1 MGLKENFNQAMK
13 ELLNKGGLVGSELK
27 EQASAQSDL
36 DAYLDMTSSYNN
48 TTNTYSGGRPEAFD
62 QDSEDISM
70 SIADTDWQDPPGF
83 EDHTAQPGVFSSS
96 NYTSSNYSSTQN
108 NEYNRLFRQA
118 EEMTIISKS
127 TMIVGN
133 IKTLANITV
142 EGNIRGNI
150 EALKDANIQGM
161 LIGDITCNNTN
172 IKGSSIQGNVLTK
185 GSTYIDNDSIL
196 LGDLTAQ
203 YANIDGK
210 VKGNIEV
217 GSKVEL
223 RSNAIVAGNINTNTI
238 SIEGGANIR
247 GYVNTTFLRE
257 QGDDAFPK
265 QVIITND
272 SAE

>member
-27 EQASAQSDL
+27 EQASTKSDL
-36 DAYLDMTSSYNN
+36 DAYLDMTSSYTNA
-48 TTNTYSGGRPEAFD
+48 TNTYSDSRPEAFD
-62 QDSEDISM
+62 QDSANISM
-70 SIADTDWQDPPGF
+70 SVADTDWQAPPNY
-83 EDHTAQPGVFSSS
+83 EDHTAQNFTSSNFTSS
-96 NYTSSNYSSTQN
+96 NYTSTQN
-108 NEYNRLFRQA
+108 SDYNRMFRQA
-118 EEMTIISKS
+118 EEMTTISKS

-133 IKTLANITV
+133 IKTLANITI
-142 EGNIRGNI
+142 EGNVRGNV
-150 EALKDANIQGM
+150 EALKDANIRGM
-161 LIGDITCNNTN
+161 LIGDITCNNTD

-210 VKGNIEV
+210 VKGNIEI
-217 GSKVEL
+217 GSRVEL
-223 RSNAIVAGNINTNTI
+223 RTNAIVAGNINTNTI

-265 QVIITND
+265 QVVITND
-272 SAE
+272 NAE